1 MDEQH
6 WTGEMAVFVYN
17 YVKIINYGSRV
28 MKNKLLILDQVLW
41 IVILSIKIIGLLHW
55 KTRIHFN
62 QRLNKSKTYDLRV
75 RSNQAVTII
84 KKIACEVVQ

>member
-1 MDEQH
+1 MGEQH
-6 WTGEMAVFVYN
+6 WSGEMAVFVYN

-55 KTRIHFN
+55 ETRIHFN
-62 QRLNKSKTYDLRV
+62 QRLNKSKTCDLRV

-84 KKIACEVVQ
+84 KKNCM